1 MGIDRF
7 CIENVV
13 GHFGKSKI
21 LTFIIDTFVNY
32 KTEKRGI
39 SVRLKNMKIW
49 KTRSEI
55 RYVTDFSSSGLRDH
69 LLSLVTLEDRMF
81 REIILRKIIYF
92 LLENIR
98 TIPQKTNILFSS

>member
-1 MGIDRF
+1 MIF
-7 CIENVV
+7 IV
-13 GHFGKSKI
+13 
-21 LTFIIDTFVNY
+21 IIDTFVNY